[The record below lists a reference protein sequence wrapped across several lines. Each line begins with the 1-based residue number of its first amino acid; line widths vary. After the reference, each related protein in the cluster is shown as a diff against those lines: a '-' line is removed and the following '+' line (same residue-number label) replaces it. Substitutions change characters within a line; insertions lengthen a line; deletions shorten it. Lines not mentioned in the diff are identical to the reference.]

1 MKKDRDRHATPPDRL
16 PLKFVG
22 GDPSLDLVNTV
33 DWTEHG
39 LEAERLHDYSDLVRW
54 GRAAGVL
61 EEEQAR
67 RLRRSAEGNPRRA
80 LAVLREA
87 YRVRTLLA
95 RLFRTVTSGTKDAAP
110 WREFDRLLTR
120 TLTHLR
126 LRPGS
131 GSGAAASWQWHGD
144 DRLDSVLWPVVR
156 AAAALLSSEEA
167 SRIRVCADP
176 SCGWMFVDRSRNG
189 LRRWC
194 QMSSCG
200 TWEKTRRRR
209 RRGRPKLGGPLPRKS
224 SRSDSS

>member
-1 MKKDRDRHATPPDRL
+1 MKKDRDRQPTLPDRL

-39 LEAERLHDYSDLVRW
+39 LEAERLQDYSDLVRW
-54 GRAAGVL
+54 GQAAGVL
-61 EEEQAR
+61 EEGQAR
-67 RLRRSAEGNPRRA
+67 RLRQSAEMNPRHA
-80 LAVLREA
+80 LAGLREA
-87 YRVRTLLA
+87 YRVRNLLA
-95 RLFRTVTSGTKDAAP
+95 RLFRTVVTDAKDAAP

-120 TLTHLR
+120 TLRHLR

-131 GSGAAASWQWHGD
+131 GGGAAASWQWHGD

-156 AAAALLSSEEA
+156 AAAALLASEEA
-167 SRIRVCADP
+167 SRIHVCADP

-200 TWEKTRRRR
+200 TMEKTRRRR
-209 RRGRPKLGGPLPRKS
+209 QRKQPAAT
-224 SRSDSS
+224 